1 MRQLLSMGVTILLI
15 LVIIYVS
22 KDAIQGV
29 LGAYLKENEPEKY
42 QAKLAKERARTA
54 AIRQKENTKK

>member
-1 MRQLLSMGVTILLI
+1 MITRRATETEFKRITTDEYLPGMRQLLSMGVTILLI

-29 LGAYLKENEPEKY
+29 LGVF
-42 QAKLAKERARTA
+42 
-54 AIRQKENTKK
+54 

>member
-29 LGAYLKENEPEKY
+29 LGVF
-42 QAKLAKERARTA
+42 
-54 AIRQKENTKK
+54 